1 MLFREYIGEV
11 IFLDNKTLKL
21 LEFFYN
27 HDGIRI
33 FDDPV
38 ICQLKNND
46 RDALDFL
53 RENHYVNQS
62 RTDGVITVTR
72 YGREIVELSLREQ
85 RLLEI
90 QESNN
95 SIQKRLKFVQ
105 YVLTVIALVNVVIAV
120 FKFFGF
126 FL

>member
-1 MLFREYIGEV
+1 M

-38 ICQLKNND
+38 ICQLKNTD

-62 RTDGVITVTR
+62 SKDGVITVTR